1 MKRSQRLQP
10 VAEMASN
17 RQQEAAR
24 VLTRH
29 ETLLNEELQRL
40 EELKSYRDEYVDRLQ
55 HSSQNMVGLDV
66 REYRLF
72 LQRLGEAI
80 DLQVVQVEQMR
91 RRVEESRLHWA
102 QQRAQEQVVG
112 KVIDRMAAEERAQ
125 LERREQASMDELS
138 QRFRSRFGD

>member
-24 VLTRH
+24 VLTRN

-40 EELKSYRDEYVDRLQ
+40 EELRSYREEYVDRLQ
-55 HSSQNMVGLDV
+55 HSSQSMVGLGV

-80 DLQVVQVEQMR
+80 DLQAVQVEQMR
-91 RRVEESRLHWA
+91 RRVEESRLQWA

-125 LERREQASMDELS
+125 LERREQAGMDELS
-138 QRFRSRFGD
+138 QRFRSRLGD